1 MWFIMIYAILM
12 AGGRGTRLKVP
23 CEKPLFKLHDKP
35 LIKYV
40 IDNINQSKFIDKLFI
55 AVSPNTPETTK
66 YLNSAE
72 GDFKILDTSGEDYLT
87 DLSYIL
93 DYFEKKSKDD
103 VLLFINAD
111 LPFISTQTI
120 DYVLDYY
127 LNSDKDALSTL
138 VPVEIFEKLGLDYS
152 YEFNGY
158 VPSGLNVLRSVN
170 IVQEED
176 QLVIPKDELA
186 LNINTIPDSKVAE
199 KLYDEYYV

>member
-1 MWFIMIYAILM
+1 M

-40 IDNINQSKFIDKLFI
+40 IDNVNQSKFIDKLFI

-66 YLNSAE
+66 YLNSAD
-72 GDFKILDTSGEDYLT
+72 GDFKILNTSGEDYLT